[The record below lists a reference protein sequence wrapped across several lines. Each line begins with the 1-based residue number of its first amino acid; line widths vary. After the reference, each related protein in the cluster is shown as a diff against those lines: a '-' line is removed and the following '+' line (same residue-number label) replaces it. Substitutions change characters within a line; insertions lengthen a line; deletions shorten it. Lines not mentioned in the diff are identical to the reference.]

1 MTNSN
6 AVPCGIALPQ
16 IFVNEPVDMGLV
28 ETFAVRAE
36 ALGYDSLWVQERLIG
51 GTNALEPLTLLSYVA
66 ALTNT
71 IRIGTSVLIAT
82 TRNPVHLAKQVG
94 TLDHI
99 SRGRLTLG
107 LALGGRPY
115 QYHLLDGPTHHRIG
129 HFIESLEVMKALW
142 IQPHVEYNGRFWN
155 LQGEQMM
162 PHPIQKPHPPIW
174 FGGRH
179 PDALKRAAQY
189 GDGWMGAG
197 STTTAQFRE
206 HVPIIKQALE
216 ANGKN
221 PDLFPISKRV
231 YVALD
236 NDEVRAERRLRE
248 WFERHYGSAD
258 LGSSVS
264 VWGSEARVAEGLA
277 EVVDAGA
284 RMLMIN
290 SVFDHMFHLETLRS
304 SVLPKIHLPSQR

>member
-1 MTNSN
+1 MMTNSN

-16 IFVNEPVDMGLV
+16 IFVNEPVNMGLI
-28 ETFAVRAE
+28 ETFAIKAE

-82 TRNPVHLAKQVG
+82 TRNPIHLAKQVG

-107 LALGGRPY
+107 IALGGRPH
-115 QYHLLDGPTHHRIG
+115 QYHLLDGPKDHRIG

-142 IQPHVEYNGRFWN
+142 MQPHAEHVGRFWN
-155 LQGEQMM
+155 LQGEEMM
-162 PHPIQKPHPPIW
+162 PHPIQKPHPPVW
-174 FGGRH
+174 FGGRN
-179 PDALKRAAQY
+179 PNALRRAARY

-206 HVPIIKQALE
+206 HVLILKQALE
-216 ANGKN
+216 ATGKD

-236 NDEVRAERRLRE
+236 NDEIRAERRLRE

-258 LGSSVS
+258 LGSNVS
-264 VWGSEARVAEGLA
+264 VWGSEARIVEGLS
-277 EVVDAGA
+277 EVVEAGA
-284 RMLMIN
+284 QMLMIN
-290 SVFDHMFHLETLRS
+290 SVFDHMYHLETLHDN
-304 SVLPKIHLPSQR
+304 VLRKIHHS